1 MKKNQ
6 LALIFLTLVVMLAV
20 WYVKTPL
27 AKKLNS
33 DDGDVTPTALVSSRL
48 EAITSMRNTVIDE
61 RSADVIA
68 LDAIIASADS
78 SITEKAN
85 AYVQKKNLSDWT
97 EKEVMLESVIMSMG
111 YVDAFVHA
119 TDTSVEVIVVS
130 DSEDALVALE
140 IINSVKD
147 SFSDIDNL
155 MVTFKSIAE
164 LESE

>member
-20 WYVKTPL
+20 WYIKTPL
-27 AKKLNS
+27 ANKLNS

-48 EAITSMRNTVIDE
+48 EAITNMRNTVIDE

-78 SITEKAN
+78 SITDKAN

-140 IINSVKD
+140 IINNVKD

-155 MVTFKSIAE
+155 IVTFKSIAE